1 MITPAFGLTAT
12 ERVLPKLA
20 LDFTTASLDSRVTFT
35 RTTGASNPATYVGSN
50 GYITA
55 ATNNQPR
62 FDYDPVAL
70 TCKGLLIE
78 ESRANLFLNSA
89 APTGTPTNLVQTTPT
104 ATPPDGVSASV
115 NKIAASAVAGGH
127 YLQNAITVTSGAAYT
142 WSIFVKADGITQVSI
157 LMAQNSSPFTN
168 HANIVYDLSAGTITS
183 TSSGSGT
190 ITAFGNGWYRLTA
203 TGTTSSTS
211 ELYRLSLL
219 NPGSSFTGDGVSGVL
234 LWGTQWELGAFAT
247 SYIPTTTTA
256 LTRNAD
262 VATMTGT
269 NFSDWFNAS
278 EGTFQCKFNMYSVN
292 ASNMAFTVD
301 NGTTANRLW
310 LYARSGN
317 SRTEFVVSDASV
329 GQASLLMNGGN
340 PSANVDYNTCVAYKQ
355 NSFAGS
361 RNAGVPVTDTSGT
374 VPSVDR
380 MQLGRRY
387 DSATQYL
394 SGWLQELNY
403 WPQRLTDNEVQA
415 FSK

>member
-1 MITPAFGLTAT
+1 
-12 ERVLPKLA
+12 
-20 LDFTTASLDSRVTFT
+20 
-35 RTTGASNPATYVGSN
+35 
-50 GYITA
+50 
-55 ATNNQPR
+55 
-62 FDYDPVAL
+62 
-70 TCKGLLIE
+70 
-78 ESRANLFLNSA
+78 
-89 APTGTPTNLVQTTPT
+89 
-104 ATPPDGVSASV
+104 
-115 NKIAASAVAGGH
+115 
-127 YLQNAITVTSGAAYT
+127 
-142 WSIFVKADGITQVSI
+142 
-157 LMAQNSSPFTN
+157 
-168 HANIVYDLSAGTITS
+168 
-183 TSSGSGT
+183 
-190 ITAFGNGWYRLTA
+190 
-203 TGTTSSTS
+203 
-211 ELYRLSLL
+211 
-219 NPGSSFTGDGVSGVL
+219 
-234 LWGTQWELGAFAT
+234 
-247 SYIPTTTTA
+247 
-256 LTRNAD
+256 
-262 VATMTGT
+262 MTGT